1 LDYSKAFDTIDHKI
15 LLLKMSYLGLS
26 KSVVRFF
33 QMYLG
38 HRRQCTIAGNQRSDF
53 RPVTRGVPQGSILGP
68 LLFSLYT
75 ADITAGI
82 RYCKGRLHQR

>member
-1 LDYSKAFDTIDHKI
+1 MEIINQFFVASTALLHITDDIFNAVDQHKLTCLVLLDYSKAFDTIDHKI

-38 HRRQCTIAGNQRSDF
+38 HRR
-53 RPVTRGVPQGSILGP
+53 
-68 LLFSLYT
+68 
-75 ADITAGI
+75 
-82 RYCKGRLHQR
+82 